1 LHRLR
6 PGATEVCMQGG
17 IHPSFTGESYLELL
31 AAAKAGAADIHVH
44 AFSPLEVSH
53 GAATLGVTVSAFIA
67 RLRVRLAL
75 FT

>member
-1 LHRLR
+1 
-6 PGATEVCMQGG
+6 MQGG

-67 RLRVRLAL
+67 RVRVRLAL